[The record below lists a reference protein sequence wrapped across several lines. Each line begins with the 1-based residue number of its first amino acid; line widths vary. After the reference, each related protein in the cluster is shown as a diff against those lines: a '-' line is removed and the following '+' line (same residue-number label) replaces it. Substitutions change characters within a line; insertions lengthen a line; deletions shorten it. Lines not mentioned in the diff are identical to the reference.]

1 MKRKN
6 EKVPGFDEIIFE
18 NRNMEYG
25 AYDLRKH
32 YDSATSISILG
43 GVAFC
48 SPAYSCFLIINGEGN
63 CHRTEQLVV
72 IIETDDPIIPDPVKP
87 EIKPPSELAEC
98 HKKPC
103 SLM

>member
-25 AYDLRKH
+25 AYDLRKR
-32 YDSATSISILG
+32 YDSATSISILS

-48 SPAYSCFLIINGEGN
+48 VL
-63 CHRTEQLVV
+63 L
-72 IIETDDPIIPDPVKP
+72 
-87 EIKPPSELAEC
+87 LAAFSILEMF
-98 HKKPC
+98 
-103 SLM
+103 SLLDKNF